1 MIMVVMVMMI
11 IMRHRKTDERKRE
24 RWNNETH
31 ETLFEKEGSRE
42 GRGEWK
48 GEPVQRTLTH
58 VWNYHSEIP
67 LCYQYILLQ
76 KQNEI

>member
-42 GRGEWK
+42 GRGEW
-48 GEPVQRTLTH
+48 E
-58 VWNYHSEIP
+58 
-67 LCYQYILLQ
+67 YII
-76 KQNEI
+76 EG